1 MQQFQA
7 GQPWTLV
14 PDWQNQS
21 IEGGHAIP
29 ILGYDEQWM
38 YCVTWG
44 AVQEMAW
51 DWWSAYGDEAWV
63 VLSEEYEKA
72 GHPIEGIDVATL
84 QADLAH
90 L

>member
-1 MQQFQA
+1 
-7 GQPWTLV
+7 
-14 PDWQNQS
+14 
-21 IEGGHAIP
+21 
-29 ILGYDEQWM
+29 M

-72 GHPIEGIDVATL
+72 GHPIGGIDVATL